1 MSAEK
6 EREQKT
12 REVILSLEI
21 SDKDHRHSF
30 KEIASL
36 AHVPYTTADAMCRRM
51 KGFVREDGAKFV
63 GGQYGEYRWRA
74 KEASG
79 A

>member
-6 EREQKT
+6 EREQKA
-12 REVILSLEI
+12 REIILGLAS

-30 KEIASL
+30 KEIAAL
-36 AHVPYTTADAMCRRM
+36 AHVPYTTAEAMCKRM
-51 KGFVREDGAKFV
+51 KGFEREDGAKFV

-74 KEASG
+74 KETSDA
-79 A
+79 